1 MRPTHDAP
9 RRRAWIR
16 PTGWSTLEFGANA
29 WLYESTRLF
38 LPSTKQVGIPSTS
51 RQCLLLRYS
60 TATPL
65 PSPPIKALGHTLPTS
80 NPSSYINQ
88 KVLWFFHLLPP
99 PTPLLTSTRNSR
111 GSLYAG
117 DGKPQGWLSGAW
129 FGNKKDEEA
138 ETKGAGGKS
147 SLQQQQ
153 LQKKRR
159 LPRFAVE
166 FDGLNCFET
175 IVPQ

>member
-1 MRPTHDAP
+1 M
-9 RRRAWIR
+9 
-16 PTGWSTLEFGANA
+16 
-29 WLYESTRLF
+29 
-38 LPSTKQVGIPSTS
+38 
-51 RQCLLLRYS
+51 
-60 TATPL
+60 ATPTTQWVN
-65 PSPPIKALGHTLPTS
+65 S
-80 NPSSYINQ
+80 
-88 KVLWFFHLLPP
+88 LL
-99 PTPLLTSTRNSR
+99 SSR
-111 GSLYAG
+111 GSLYAA